1 VANLQKYNKAFMD
14 TFQIGEDKLKSL
26 KYNEIETWDSVG
38 HMTLIAAVDEQFNIT
53 LSTDDIIDL
62 SSYQKGK
69 DILRKYNIEF

>member
-1 VANLQKYNKAFMD
+1 MD

-38 HMTLIAAVDEQFNIT
+38 HMTLIAAVEEQFNIT